1 MQFRE
6 LSIPHAFE
14 FTPSVHGDPRGRF
27 LEWYRFEALESA
39 VGHPLQIKQ
48 ANMSVSQR
56 GVARGI
62 HYASVPPG
70 QAKYVTV
77 SHGAVLDFIVDV
89 REGSPTFG
97 AWDSVLLD
105 DESHRTVYLAEGLG
119 HAFVTL
125 SASATV
131 TYLVSEVFSPTREVG
146 LNLRDIDVGLVFP
159 AEAGELII
167 SSKDADV
174 ASLADAA
181 AAGML
186 PRWQDCV
193 NYYEALGRKAG

>member
-14 FTPSVHGDPRGRF
+14 FTPTVHGDPRGRF
-27 LEWYRFEALESA
+27 LELYRFEALESA
-39 VGHPLQIKQ
+39 VGHPLQVKQ

-105 DESHRTVYLAEGLG
+105 DESNHAVYLASGLG

-131 TYLVSEVFSPTREVG
+131 TYLVSEVFSPKRGGTQLARHGCRFG
-146 LNLRDIDVGLVFP
+146 LSPKGWRSDHFIKKCGQCVAGGCRGCRD
-159 AEAGELII
+159 A
-167 SSKDADV
+167 
-174 ASLADAA
+174 
-181 AAGML
+181 
-186 PRWQDCV
+186 PRWRDCV
-193 NYYEALGRKAG
+193 DYYEALGRRAG